1 MDDDIRREHWLHQS
15 FIAGVWLKGAVGG
28 IQALGGALLLLV
40 DRSRIASMA
49 IYLTRPELAE
59 DPRDPVALFLRHS
72 AASLGSGNSKS
83 FAAAYLLAHGL
94 IKLLLVAGLL
104 RRKLWSYP
112 ASLWVLGAFVAYQVD
127 RYVATRSPWLIVLT
141 VVDVVVIALVWHEW
155 RHRVAHGFG
164 PAVADAES

>member
-1 MDDDIRREHWLHQS
+1 MDEDIRREQWLHRF
-15 FIAGVWLKGAVGG
+15 FIAGVWLKGVVGAV
-28 IQALGGALLLLV
+28 QALGGALLLLV
-40 DRSRIASMA
+40 DGNRIVSIA

-59 DPRDPVALFLRHS
+59 DPRDPMALFLRHS
-72 AASLGSGNSKS
+72 AASLRTGNAKR

-112 ASLWVLGAFVAYQVD
+112 ASLWVLGAFVAYQLD

-141 VVDVVVIALVWHEW
+141 IVDLVVIALVWHEW